1 MSRSSERELL
11 NNLESTI
18 KERITWNI
26 ENRHYEGYDRDQVLE
41 DLQDSSGEMIDGELP
56 IYYHDMAKLLA
67 ENTRFADVDD
77 SGILPENPTVW
88 DIITMSVYEWLSS
101 EFFELACDAV
111 DELMPNF
118 GTDEEE

>member
-26 ENRHYEGYDRDQVLE
+26 ENGHYADLDRDQILE
-41 DLQDSSGEMIDGELP
+41 DLQDNSCEMIDGELP

-67 ENTRFADVDD
+67 ENTRFADVED

-88 DIITMSVYEWLSS
+88 DIITMSVYEWLSG

-111 DELMPNF
+111 DELMPNL
-118 GTDEEE
+118 GNEEEE

>member
-1 MSRSSERELL
+1 MSRSSEQQLL
-11 NNLESTI
+11 KNLEDTI

-26 ENRHYEGYDRDQVLE
+26 QNGHYSDLDRDQILE
-41 DLQDSSGEMIDGELP
+41 DLQDSSHEMIDGELP

-77 SGILPENPTVW
+77 SGMLPENPTVW
-88 DIITMSVYEWLSS
+88 DIITASVYEWLSG

-111 DELMPNF
+111 DELMP
-118 GTDEEE
+118 ELRLPA

>member
-11 NNLESTI
+11 NNLQSTI

-26 ENRHYEGYDRDQVLE
+26 ENGHYSDLGRDQILE
-41 DLQDSSGEMIDGELP
+41 DLQDSSSEMIGGELP
-56 IYYHDMAKLLA
+56 IYYPDMAKLLA
-67 ENTRFADVDD
+67 ENTRFADVED

-88 DIITMSVYEWLSS
+88 DIITTSVYEWLSS

-111 DELMPNF
+111 DELMPNL
-118 GTDEEE
+118 GNDDEE